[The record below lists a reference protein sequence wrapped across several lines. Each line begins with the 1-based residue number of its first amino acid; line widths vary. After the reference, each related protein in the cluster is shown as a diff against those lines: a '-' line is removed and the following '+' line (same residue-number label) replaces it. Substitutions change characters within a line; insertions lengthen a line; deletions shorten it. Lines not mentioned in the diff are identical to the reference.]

1 MATYYENKDLK
12 NRAGVYQIRNLVN
25 GKIYVGSSVN
35 LKQRKANHF
44 SKLKKQTHDN
54 AHLQAAY
61 NKYGKENFIFEVI
74 EFTSEQD
81 APIREAHYILT
92 LGVLNNN
99 IGYNLKDGTNVNIAD
114 AISVICLETQEIYSS
129 IAEAV
134 RKTGI
139 TGISECCNEKQYTAG
154 KYHWMKL
161 EKYNKLT
168 EEEIKNWLKL
178 GNKDACTTK
187 TPVICLETKKVYSS
201 LGEASR
207 AIGGTHEAISQACRG
222 ILRSSGKLHWMF
234 LSDFQEA
241 TEEEIQAR
249 LKLKAGW
256 EQPVVCLETKKT
268 FESMANAARS
278 LNIGVHSIY
287 SSCSKKTPAGGGYHW
302 EYLSNYLKMSE
313 KDISNRINR
322 RPKDRKRI
330 YCIELDKEFESINAA
345 SRYMNI
351 SPHEII
357 KSAKGLYKKPR
368 KYTWKYI

>member
-25 GKIYVGSSVN
+25 GKIYVGSSRN
-35 LKQRKANHF
+35 LKQRKTSHF
-44 SKLKKQTHDN
+44 SKLRKQVHDN

-61 NKYGKENFIFEVI
+61 NKYGKENFIFEI
-74 EFTSEQD
+74 LEFTSEQD
-81 APIREAHYILT
+81 APTREAHYIAT
-92 LGVLNNN
+92 LGVLNSN

-114 AISVICLETQEIYSS
+114 VVPIICLETQKIYSS

-134 RKTGI
+134 RETGI
-139 TGISECCNEKQYTAG
+139 TSIPDCCNEKYYTAG

-168 EEEIKNWLKL
+168 KEEIKNWLKL
-178 GNKDACTTK
+178 GNKDACTKK
-187 TPVICLETKKVYSS
+187 TPVICLETKKVYNS

-207 AIGGTHEAISQACRG
+207 ATGIIDETISQACRG

-249 LKLKAGW
+249 LKLKVGW
-256 EQPVVCLETKKT
+256 EQPVVCLETKKI
-268 FESMANAARS
+268 FESMSEAARS
-278 LNIGVHSIY
+278 LNINVSRVY

-302 EYLSNYLKMSE
+302 EYLNSYLKMSE
-313 KDISNRINR
+313 EDILNRINYH
-322 RPKDRKRI
+322 PKDQKRV
-330 YCIELDKEFESINAA
+330 YCTELDKEFESINAA
-345 SRYMNI
+345 SRYTNI

-357 KSAKGLYKKPR
+357 KSARGLYKKPR